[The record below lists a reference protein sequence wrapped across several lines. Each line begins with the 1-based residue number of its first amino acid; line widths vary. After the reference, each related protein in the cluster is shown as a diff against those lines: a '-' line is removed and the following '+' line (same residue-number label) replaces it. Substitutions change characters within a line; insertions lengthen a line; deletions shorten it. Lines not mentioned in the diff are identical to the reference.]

1 MKDFDSLALQK
12 GASVT
17 ALFAVPPTLI
27 ARFVIDNSD
36 NPSGWAPLLSLLAI
50 CGFVVVRGVAA
61 LHQQLGRP
69 LMHALVAGAGV
80 FVVVQSFFLLVRVA
94 TGGEVRVS
102 RIITAFSLALVASV
116 CGGMLGSFMQNS
128 GVRPK

>member
-1 MKDFDSLALQK
+1 MKDFDTLALQK

-27 ARFVIDNSD
+27 ARFVIDNSV
-36 NPSGWAPLLSLLAI
+36 NPSGWAPMLSLLAI
-50 CGFVVVRGVAA
+50 LGFVIGSGVAA
-61 LHQQLGRP
+61 WHQQLGRP
-69 LMHALVAGAGV
+69 FMHALVAGTGV
-80 FVVVQSFFLLVRVA
+80 FVAVQGFFLLVRVA

-102 RIITAFSLALVASV
+102 RIITAFSLSLVASV
-116 CGGMLGSFMQNS
+116 VGGLLGSFMQNS

>member
-1 MKDFDSLALQK
+1 MKDFDTHALQK

-17 ALFAVPPTLI
+17 ALFAVPPTLV

-50 CGFVVVRGVAA
+50 LGFVVGSGVAA
-61 LHQQLGRP
+61 WHQKLGRP
-69 LMHALVAGAGV
+69 FMHALVAGAGV
-80 FVVVQSFFLLVRVA
+80 FVVVQGFFLLVRVA
-94 TGGEVRVS
+94 TGGEIRAS
-102 RIITAFSLALVASV
+102 RIITAFSLSLVASV
-116 CGGMLGSFMQNS
+116 VGGLLGSFMQSS

>member
-1 MKDFDSLALQK
+1 MKDFDTLALQK

-50 CGFVVVRGVAA
+50 LGFVVGSGVAA
-61 LHQQLGRP
+61 WHQKLGRP
-69 LMHALVAGAGV
+69 FMHALVAGAGV
-80 FVVVQSFFLLVRVA
+80 FVAVQGFFLLVRIA
-94 TGGEVRVS
+94 TGGEIRAS
-102 RIITAFSLALVASV
+102 RIITAFSLSLVASV
-116 CGGMLGSFMQNS
+116 VGGLLGSFMQSS

>member
-1 MKDFDSLALQK
+1 MKDFDTLALQK

-36 NPSGWAPLLSLLAI
+36 NPSGWAPMLSLLAI
-50 CGFVVVRGVAA
+50 LGFVIGSGVAA
-61 LHQQLGRP
+61 WHQQFGRP
-69 LMHALVAGAGV
+69 FMHALVAGTGV
-80 FVVVQSFFLLVRVA
+80 FVAVQGFFLLVRVA

-102 RIITAFSLALVASV
+102 RIITALSLSLVASV
-116 CGGMLGSFMQNS
+116 VGGLLGSFMQNS

>member
-50 CGFVVVRGVAA
+50 CGFVVGSGVAA
-61 LHQQLGRP
+61 WHQHLGRP
-69 LMHALVAGAGV
+69 LMDALVAGAGV